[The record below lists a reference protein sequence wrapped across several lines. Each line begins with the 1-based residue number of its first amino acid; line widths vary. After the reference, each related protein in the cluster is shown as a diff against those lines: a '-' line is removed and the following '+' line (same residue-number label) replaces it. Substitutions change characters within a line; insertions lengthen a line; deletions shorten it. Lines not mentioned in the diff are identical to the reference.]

1 MEKLFAMS
9 ILEMSFV
16 PVSREPSSADS
27 VLVDPTTG
35 IAAVAFKEGF
45 SYLYKN
51 VDTKEIKNLQKA
63 LTKIITW
70 LTCIGEM
77 GILKRLKNDSF
88 KSRHQKPLSKQ
99 GHQSSGG

>member
-9 ILEMSFV
+9 ILEMSSV

-51 VDTKEIKNLQKA
+51 VDTKEIKNL
-63 LTKIITW
+63 
-70 LTCIGEM
+70 
-77 GILKRLKNDSF
+77 LKDKNISVDEWVNNNLK
-88 KSRHQKPLSKQ
+88 KPKVSCYFLCKKR
-99 GHQSSGG
+99 